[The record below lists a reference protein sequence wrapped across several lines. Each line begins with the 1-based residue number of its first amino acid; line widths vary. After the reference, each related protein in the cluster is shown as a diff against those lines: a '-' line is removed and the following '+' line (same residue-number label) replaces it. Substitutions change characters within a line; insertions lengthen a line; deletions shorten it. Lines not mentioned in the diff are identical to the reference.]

1 MASDIFTNTTG
12 GVWSLTTNWSA
23 GLPDSNSQVTFTDPG
38 TGTYTSTVDSTFT
51 IQSLNVNFSG
61 VTLNVFSDLTAQT
74 LDGNTG
80 SIDVESGAHL
90 TVGSMNS
97 NPGTIT
103 VSDNGTLIVQNLNN
117 NSGTINAATQGLV
130 ELLSNGAGNFS
141 VIGGTL
147 EIGGNYNGTGTISMQ
162 GGTLWLAGQLGNSAY
177 SLGGNDSIF
186 LDSPQ
191 HTTTNSF
198 SGVDHGDRIG
208 IKGVTITGADY
219 SGTTLTLN
227 TTGGVYTFTNITLAA
242 DAVPGAILGTTTFEG
257 SSYGYI
263 QLACYCRGTLI
274 LTPAGEVPVESLA
287 IGDKVITVSGEAK
300 PVKWIG
306 QRSYTGWLAAGNPK
320 AMPVHFKPGSLA
332 EGVPRRDLWVSPE
345 HAIYIDGSLVP
356 AELLAN
362 GVSIVKT
369 EGLEEI
375 HYFHVELEAHD
386 VIVAE
391 GALAETFIDDDSR
404 CMFHNAAEFR
414 ALYPNATVQLP
425 VRYCAPRMEEGYALE
440 ALRRNLMWRAKR
452 LRPDTVAAAK
462 LADEG
467 RQAVA

>member
-1 MASDIFTNTTG
+1 M
-12 GVWSLTTNWSA
+12 
-23 GLPDSNSQVTFTDPG
+23 
-38 TGTYTSTVDSTFT
+38 
-51 IQSLNVNFSG
+51 
-61 VTLNVFSDLTAQT
+61 
-74 LDGNTG
+74 
-80 SIDVESGAHL
+80 
-90 TVGSMNS
+90 
-97 NPGTIT
+97 
-103 VSDNGTLIVQNLNN
+103 
-117 NSGTINAATQGLV
+117 
-130 ELLSNGAGNFS
+130 
-141 VIGGTL
+141 
-147 EIGGNYNGTGTISMQ
+147 
-162 GGTLWLAGQLGNSAY
+162 
-177 SLGGNDSIF
+177 
-186 LDSPQ
+186 
-191 HTTTNSF
+191 
-198 SGVDHGDRIG
+198 
-208 IKGVTITGADY
+208 
-219 SGTTLTLN
+219 
-227 TTGGVYTFTNITLAA
+227 
-242 DAVPGAILGTTTFEG
+242 
-257 SSYGYI
+257 
-263 QLACYCRGTLI
+263 I

-287 IGDKVITVSGEAK
+287 IGDKVMTVSGEAK

-306 QRSYTGWLAAGNPK
+306 QRSYTGWLAAGNSK

-332 EGVPRRDLWVSPE
+332 ESVPRRDLWVSPE

-404 CMFHNAAEFR
+404 CMFHNAAEFH
-414 ALYPNATVQLP
+414 ALYPNATVQHP

-462 LADEG
+462 LADEQSSEG